1 MNPKNLKA
9 AFQMRSQMKEIQ
21 KKLKQTTVTEKDKS
35 EEIMVTVDGTFKV
48 KEIKLNITELDQTR
62 IKKLENNLLSTIN
75 KAIEKS
81 QKNANSQLG
90 SITNLLGMWF
100 ESK

>member
-9 AFQMRSQMKEIQ
+9 AFQMRSQMKEMQ
-21 KKLKQTTVTEKDKS
+21 KKLKQTTVTESDKN

-90 SITNLLGMWF
+90 SITDLLG
-100 ESK
+100 K

>member
-21 KKLKQTTVTEKDKS
+21 KKLKQTMVTESDKS
-35 EEIMVTVDGTFKV
+35 EEITVTVDGTFKV
-48 KEIKLNITELDQTR
+48 KEIKLNISELDQTR
-62 IKKLENNLLSTIN
+62 IKKIENNLLATIN

-90 SITNLLGMWF
+90 SITNLLGM
-100 ESK
+100 

>member
-21 KKLKQTTVTEKDKS
+21 KKLKQTMVTESDKL
-35 EEIMVTVDGTFKV
+35 EEITVTVDGTFKI
-48 KEIKLNITELDQTR
+48 KEIKLNISELDQTR
-62 IKKLENNLLSTIN
+62 IKKIENNLLATIN

-90 SITNLLGMWF
+90 SITNLLGM
-100 ESK
+100 

>member
-81 QKNANSQLG
+81 QKNANNQLG
-90 SITNLLGMWF
+90 SITNLLGM
-100 ESK
+100 

>member
-21 KKLKQTTVTEKDKS
+21 KKLKQTTVTESDKN

-62 IKKLENNLLSTIN
+62 IKKLENNLHYFS
-75 KAIEKS
+75 
-81 QKNANSQLG
+81 
-90 SITNLLGMWF
+90 NLYYRIDF
-100 ESK
+100 

>member
-81 QKNANSQLG
+81 QKNANSKLG
-90 SITNLLGMWF
+90 SITNLLGM
-100 ESK
+100 

>member
-21 KKLKQTTVTEKDKS
+21 KKLKQTTVTESDKN

-90 SITNLLGMWF
+90 SITDLLG
-100 ESK
+100 K

>member
-21 KKLKQTTVTEKDKS
+21 KKLKQTTVTESDKS

-48 KEIKLNITELDQTR
+48 KEIKLNIAELDQTR

-90 SITNLLGMWF
+90 SITNLLGM
-100 ESK
+100 

>member
-1 MNPKNLKA
+1 M
-9 AFQMRSQMKEIQ
+9 
-21 KKLKQTTVTEKDKS
+21 TEKDKS

-81 QKNANSQLG
+81 QKKANSQLG
-90 SITNLLGMWF
+90 SITNLLGM
-100 ESK
+100 

>member
-21 KKLKQTTVTEKDKS
+21 KKLKQTTVTESDKN

-48 KEIKLNITELDQTR
+48 KEIKLNITELDQKR

-90 SITNLLGMWF
+90 SITNLLGM
-100 ESK
+100 

>member
-21 KKLKQTTVTEKDKS
+21 KKLKQTTVTESDKN
-35 EEIMVTVDGTFKV
+35 EEIVVTVDGTFKV

-90 SITNLLGMWF
+90 SITNLLGM
-100 ESK
+100 

>member
-21 KKLKQTTVTEKDKS
+21 KKLKQTTVTESDKN

-90 SITNLLGMWF
+90 SITTLLGM
-100 ESK
+100 

>member
-21 KKLKQTTVTEKDKS
+21 KKLKQTTVTESDKN

-90 SITNLLGMWF
+90 SITNLLGM
-100 ESK
+100 

>member
-1 MNPKNLKA
+1 MNPKNMKA

-21 KKLKQTTVTEKDKS
+21 KKLKQSTITVTDKS
-35 EEIMVTVDGTFKV
+35 EEISVTVDGTFKI
-48 KEIKLNITELDQTR
+48 KEIKLNINDIDQAR

-90 SITNLLGMWF
+90 SITNLLGM
-100 ESK
+100 

>member
-21 KKLKQTTVTEKDKS
+21 KKLKQTMVTESDKS
-35 EEIMVTVDGTFKV
+35 EEITVTVDGTFKI
-48 KEIKLNITELDQTR
+48 KEIKLNISELDQTR
-62 IKKLENNLLSTIN
+62 IKKIENNLLATIN

-90 SITNLLGMWF
+90 SITNLLGM
-100 ESK
+100 

>member
-1 MNPKNLKA
+1 MNPKNMKA

-21 KKLKQTTVTEKDKS
+21 KKLKQSTITETDKS
-35 EEIMVTVDGTFKV
+35 EEISVTVDGTFKI
-48 KEIKLNITELDQTR
+48 KEIKLNINDIDQSR

-90 SITNLLGMWF
+90 SITDLLGM
-100 ESK
+100 

>member
-21 KKLKQTTVTEKDKS
+21 KKLKQTTVTESDKN

-48 KEIKLNITELDQTR
+48 KEIKLNMYTY
-62 IKKLENNLLSTIN
+62 NL
-75 KAIEKS
+75 
-81 QKNANSQLG
+81 
-90 SITNLLGMWF
+90 
-100 ESK
+100 

>member
-1 MNPKNLKA
+1 MNPKNMKA

-21 KKLKQTTVTEKDKS
+21 KKLKQSTITVTDKS
-35 EEIMVTVDGTFKV
+35 EEISVTVDGTFKI
-48 KEIKLNITELDQTR
+48 KEIKLNINDIDQSR

-90 SITNLLGMWF
+90 SITNLLGM
-100 ESK
+100 

>member
-21 KKLKQTTVTEKDKS
+21 KKLKQTTVTESDKN

-75 KAIEKS
+75 KAIEIS

-90 SITNLLGMWF
+90 SITDLL
-100 ESK
+100 SK

>member
-21 KKLKQTTVTEKDKS
+21 KKVKKTTVTESDKN

-90 SITNLLGMWF
+90 SITNLLGM
-100 ESK
+100 

>member
-21 KKLKQTTVTEKDKS
+21 KKLKQTTVTESDKN

-81 QKNANSQLG
+81 QKNATDRQK
-90 SITNLLGMWF
+90 T
-100 ESK
+100 

>member
-21 KKLKQTTVTEKDKS
+21 KKLKQTTVTESDKS
-35 EEIMVTVDGTFKV
+35 EEITVTVDGTFKV
-48 KEIKLNITELDQTR
+48 KEIKLNISELDQTR
-62 IKKLENNLLSTIN
+62 IKKIENNLLATIN

-90 SITNLLGMWF
+90 SITNLLGM
-100 ESK
+100 

>member
-1 MNPKNLKA
+1 MNPKNMKA

-21 KKLKQTTVTEKDKS
+21 KKLKQSTITETDKS
-35 EEIMVTVDGTFKV
+35 EEISVTVDGTFKI
-48 KEIKLNITELDQTR
+48 KEIKLNINDIDQAR

-90 SITNLLGMWF
+90 SITNLLGM
-100 ESK
+100 

>member
-1 MNPKNLKA
+1 MNPKNMKA

-21 KKLKQTTVTEKDKS
+21 KKLKQSTITETDKS
-35 EEIMVTVDGTFKV
+35 EEISVTVDGTFKI
-48 KEIKLNITELDQTR
+48 KEIKLNINDLDQSR

-90 SITNLLGMWF
+90 SITNLLGM
-100 ESK
+100 

>member
-1 MNPKNLKA
+1 MNPKNMKA

-21 KKLKQTTVTEKDKS
+21 KKLKQSTITETDKS
-35 EEIMVTVDGTFKV
+35 EEISVTVDGTFKI
-48 KEIKLNITELDQTR
+48 KEIKLNINDIDQSR

-90 SITNLLGMWF
+90 SITNLLGM
-100 ESK
+100 

>member
-81 QKNANSQLG
+81 QKMRIANLDQ
-90 SITNLLGMWF
+90 
-100 ESK
+100 

>member
-62 IKKLENNLLSTIN
+62 IKKLGNNLLSTIN

-90 SITNLLGMWF
+90 SITNLLGM
-100 ESK
+100 